1 MKNFYP
7 NIILLS
13 GTGRNVG
20 KTTFVCRFIK
30 HFGQLEIT
38 TIKVSPHW
46 HSSRQG
52 EVLLYEEQRLLLARE
67 TNRESPKDTSR
78 MLRCGARDVYYLQHT
93 DEEALMRA
101 FHFLMKDG
109 MEKIPM
115 IVETALLAKY
125 IRPALHFRITRIE
138 MEFPRKKLP
147 DVPFDRLVTFN
158 GEDFDMHPDD
168 ISWDDGI
175 SGWRANG
182 FPVKE

>member
-30 HFGQLEIT
+30 HFSKLEFIT
-38 TIKVSPHW
+38 VKVSPHW

-52 EVLLYEEQRLLLARE
+52 EILLYEEQKLLLARE
-67 TNRESPKDTSR
+67 TNRQSYKDTSR
-78 MLRCGARDVYYLQHT
+78 MLRCGAKDVYYLQHT
-93 DEEALMRA
+93 DDEVLMEA

-109 MEKIPM
+109 MERTPM
-115 IVETALLAKY
+115 IFETALLAKY
-125 IRPALHFRITRIE
+125 IRPALHFRITRTE

-147 DVPFDRLVTFN
+147 DVPFDKLVTFDGN
-158 GEDFDMHPDD
+158 DFDMQPGE
-168 ISWDDGI
+168 IVWDDQLGQWHI
-175 SGWRANG
+175 
-182 FPVKE
+182 